1 MENWKTNSKNWTTNY
16 KYWKSVRKLENYKEK
31 LETHPENWK
40 TNFVYWKSIKNWKT
54 IKKPETNIGKLVK
67 ESTEF
72 HLVVTAQLNLNMS
85 WSLT

>member
-1 MENWKTNSKNWTTNY
+1 MLENWKTIK
-16 KYWKSVRKLENYKEK
+16 
-31 LETHPENWK
+31 
-40 TNFVYWKSIKNWKT
+40 KNWKPILKIGKLT
-54 IKKPETNIGKLVK
+54 LYIGKVLNIKKPETNIGKLVK